1 MKERIK
7 NIALGLFMKYGI
19 KSVSMDD
26 IAKEAGIS
34 KKTIYQHI
42 TDKKTLILE
51 TLQDFISEDQR
62 MVREAI
68 GRKDIDAVEQMIIIT
83 TQGIK
88 ILKKIKPTVIYDLQ
102 KYYSEAWSLVEDH
115 HFGFMRSIIHQNIE
129 QGKKEKNYRADI
141 DATIISNLFVNKMIM
156 LSDEEEFPAAEYDR
170 AYLFGQQLLYH
181 LHGIVH
187 SSQYQRLQSI
197 SSQLQQIN

>member
-1 MKERIK
+1 
-7 NIALGLFMKYGI
+7 MKYGI

-42 TDKKTLILE
+42 SDKKTLVLE
-51 TLQDFISEDQR
+51 ALIDFIEEDQK
-62 MVREAI
+62 MVLEAI
-68 GRKDIDAVEQMIIIT
+68 GRKDIDAVDQMVIIT

-102 KYYSEAWSLVEDH
+102 KYYSEAWSIVEDH
-115 HFGFMRSIIHQNIE
+115 HFGFMKSIIRQNIE
-129 QGKKEKNYRADI
+129 QGKKEQNYREDI
-141 DATIISNLFVNKMIM
+141 DANIISNLFVNKMIM
-156 LSDEEEFPAAEYDR
+156 LTDEDAFPSADYDR
-170 AYLFGQQLLYH
+170 AYLFCQQLLYH
-181 LHGIVH
+181 LYGIVH
-187 SSQYQRLQSI
+187 TSQHQRLQSI